1 MPHSCNLT
9 HIYKI
14 IAFSEWAAEY
24 KVSDKIL
31 LDAITEMNNGLYDA
45 NLGGN
50 VYKKRI
56 PLDNKGK
63 RGGARTII
71 AFKYNDK
78 AFFIYSFA
86 KNKQDNISEKEL
98 KALKKLA
105 KLYFGLSDTEI
116 IEALRVGNLI
126 RVNIK

>member
-1 MPHSCNLT
+1 VD
-9 HIYKI
+9 IYKI
-14 IAFSEWAAEY
+14 IPFSDWAEEY
-24 KVSDKIL
+24 KVSDEIL
-31 LDAITEMNNGLYDA
+31 IDAIIEMNNGLYDA
-45 NLGGN
+45 NLGGH

-63 RGGARTII
+63 RSGARTII
-71 AFKYNDK
+71 AFKFNDK

-105 KLYFGLSDTEI
+105 KVYLGLTDKVIT
-116 IEALRVGNLI
+116 EALRVGNLI
-126 RVNIK
+126 KVDIK

>member
-1 MPHSCNLT
+1 MD
-9 HIYKI
+9 IYKI
-14 IAFSEWAAEY
+14 NAFSEWADEY
-24 KVSDKIL
+24 KVSNDVLIK
-31 LDAITEMNNGLYDA
+31 AITEMNNGLFDA

-63 RGGARTII
+63 SGGARTII

-86 KNKQDNISEKEL
+86 KNKQANINEREL

-105 KLYFGLSDTEI
+105 KLYFSLCDKEI
-116 IEALRVGNLI
+116 ADALIAGNLI
-126 RVNIK
+126 KVDE

>member
-1 MPHSCNLT
+1 ME
-9 HIYKI
+9 IYKI
-14 IAFSEWAAEY
+14 IDFAKWAEEY
-24 KVSDKIL
+24 MVSDQIL
-31 LDAITEMNNGLYDA
+31 IDAITEMNNGLYDA
-45 NLGGN
+45 NLGGS

-86 KNKQDNISEKEL
+86 KNKKDNISDKDL
-98 KALKKLA
+98 KALKKLS
-105 KLYFGLSDTEI
+105 KVYFSLTDKEI
-116 IEALRVGNLI
+116 IEALHAGNLI
-126 RVNIK
+126 KVDIK

>member
-1 MPHSCNLT
+1 ME
-9 HIYKI
+9 IYKI
-14 IAFSEWAAEY
+14 TAFSEWADEY
-24 KVSDKIL
+24 NVSDQL
-31 LDAITEMNNGLYDA
+31 LFDTITEMNNGLFDA
-45 NLGGN
+45 NLGGH

-86 KNKQDNISEKEL
+86 KNKKANISDKEL

-105 KLYFGLSDTEI
+105 KVYFSLTDKEI
-116 IEALRVGNLI
+116 TKALQLGNLI
-126 RVNIK
+126 RVDKK

>member
-1 MPHSCNLT
+1 VE
-9 HIYKI
+9 IYKI
-14 IAFSEWAAEY
+14 AAFSEWAEEY
-24 KVSDKIL
+24 NVSDEL
-31 LDAITEMNNGLYDA
+31 LFDTITEMQNGLFDT
-45 NLGGN
+45 NLGGY

-86 KNKQDNISEKEL
+86 KNKKANISDKEL

-105 KLYFGLSDTEI
+105 KVYFSLTDKEI
-116 IEALRVGNLI
+116 TEALQLGNLI
-126 RVNIK
+126 KVDKK

>member
-1 MPHSCNLT
+1 MD
-9 HIYKI
+9 IYKI
-14 IAFSEWAAEY
+14 IAFSEWAEEY
-24 KVSDKIL
+24 KVSDEIL
-31 LDAITEMNNGLYDA
+31 FDAITEMNNGLYDA

-86 KNKQDNISEKEL
+86 KNKKDNISEKEL

-105 KLYFGLSDTEI
+105 KVYFGLTDKEI
-116 IEALRVGNLI
+116 TEALRIGHLI
-126 RVNIK
+126 KVDIQ